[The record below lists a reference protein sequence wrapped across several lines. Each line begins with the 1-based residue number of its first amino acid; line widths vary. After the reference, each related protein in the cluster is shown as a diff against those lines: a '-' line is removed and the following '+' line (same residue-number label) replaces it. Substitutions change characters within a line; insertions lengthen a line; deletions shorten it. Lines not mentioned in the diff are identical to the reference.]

1 MRYVTFTHGTGGAP
15 RLGVVQGNRIV
26 PVTAFGSLLDL
37 LDAGPAGWA
46 RVATESAR
54 QGDAGLPQQDVR
66 LQSPIPRPRRN
77 VFCVGV
83 NYLDHMKEATAAR
96 GREQKIPEVPIFF
109 TKATGTMNG
118 PFDPVPWD
126 TTATQQVDYE
136 AELGVV
142 IGVGGKNI
150 SRAAALDHVF
160 GYTVINDVTARDVQ
174 LKHVQWMKGK
184 SMDGFCPMGPWVVT
198 ADEFGDPQHK
208 RIGLRL
214 NGETRQDANT
224 RDMIFPVAVIIE
236 ALSRGLT
243 LLPGDIIA
251 TGTPQGVGL
260 GRIPPE
266 YMKEGD
272 VMETEVEGIGMIRNR
287 IEAGA

>member
-1 MRYVTFTHGTGGAP
+1 MRYVTFTHATGDTP
-15 RLGVVQGNRIV
+15 RLGVVQGDRIV
-26 PVTAFGSLLDL
+26 PVTAFGSLLEL

-46 RVATESAR
+46 RAATQTAR
-54 QGDAGLPQQDVR
+54 QGDTGLPQQDVR

-83 NYLDHMKEATAAR
+83 NYLDHMKESTAAR
-96 GREQKIPEVPIFF
+96 GKEQKIPEVPIFF

-136 AELGVV
+136 AELGVI

-150 SRAAALDHVF
+150 PRAAALDHVF

-184 SMDGFCPMGPWVVT
+184 SMDGFCPMGPCVVT

-208 RIGLRL
+208 HIGLRL

-260 GRIPPE
+260 GRNPPE
-266 YMKEGD
+266 YMKAGD
-272 VMETEVEGIGMIRNR
+272 VMETEVEGIGLIRNR

>member
-1 MRYVTFTHGTGGAP
+1 MKYVTFTHGTGATAH
-15 RLGVVQGNRIV
+15 LGLIQGDRIV

-46 RVATESAR
+46 RVAAESAR
-54 QGDAGLPQQDVR
+54 QGDTGLPQQDVR

-83 NYLDHMKEATAAR
+83 NYIDHMKESTAAR
-96 GREQKIPEVPIFF
+96 GKEQKIPDVPIFF

-136 AELGVV
+136 AELGVIV
-142 IGVGGKNI
+142 GVGGKNI
-150 SRAAALDHVF
+150 PRAAALDHVF
-160 GYTVINDVTARDVQ
+160 GYTVINDVSARDMQ

-184 SMDGFCPMGPWVVT
+184 SMDGFCPMGPCVVT
-198 ADEFGDPQHK
+198 SDEFGDPQNKH
-208 RIGLRL
+208 IGLRL
-214 NGETRQDANT
+214 NGETRQNANT
-224 RDMIFPVAVIIE
+224 RDMIFPVAAIIE

-272 VMETEVEGIGMIRNR
+272 VMETEVEGIGVIRNR
-287 IEAGA
+287 IEVCA